1 MKSND
6 LNDFNEDDK
15 VNIVRFV
22 AFLIVIFTVV
32 CAGLYSYTSNVS
44 TELARK
50 STKNNAE
57 LYAIALEEF
66 RTLYTSEVVGT
77 AKGHGLKV
85 THDYQGKSDSIPLPA
100 TLSMLLGEKIGEHS
114 NGAHSKLYSP
124 YPFPWRKEKGGLT
137 DEFAQKAWD
146 FLKDNPDKSFY
157 EFTEY
162 KGRKVLRLAKADPLR
177 QSCVNCHNSH
187 PLTPKNDWQLG
198 DVRGVLEVIIPY
210 DETVEYSE
218 QSLQSLFWLLLG
230 ISAFGIFTISYFNV
244 RVKKATLLI
253 ETNSIIKER
262 VNKLNDLIS
271 GEQEEKQLAKGILS
285 YLAPMIG
292 AHQAAFFSV
301 SSENKLV
308 MTGGYA
314 RSQAQISLLSFQFG
328 EGLVGQCALNKR
340 IMLIENI
347 PDDYITIDSGLGKTN
362 PKTILLLP
370 IVREG
375 EVLAVLEFATLGA
388 FSAQKQ
394 EFLLAIE
401 EIIGIAIQTAKSR
414 QSTNTL
420 LKLNQEH
427 VIELK
432 NQQETLQ
439 FTNIELKDQAV
450 QLKASEE
457 ELKVSEE
464 ELKQQSE
471 ELKASNEEL
480 EEQQESLKLQTQE
493 IMASKKEIE
502 ETAKELGLASKYK
515 SEFLANMSHELR
527 TPLNSLLIL
536 SKLLA
541 ENKKQNLTDEQ
552 VEDLSIIYQGGQSLL
567 GLINDI
573 MDLSKVEAG
582 MLNINLERFNPTN
595 ICNNLVALFTPIANE
610 KGLQLLLDFDDDLPQ
625 EIQTDQQ
632 RLEQIL
638 KNFLS
643 NAFKFT
649 QHGSVTISIKLDKN
663 RNENKSPLIA
673 FSVIDTGIGIENSK
687 QKPIFE
693 SFQQADGST
702 SREYGGTG
710 LGLSISREL
719 ASLLGGVIELKSE
732 QGKGSTFTLLI
743 PIQSLEENKQSTKEP
758 LLINPEID
766 LEKTKKVDKQ
776 ELSSGDI
783 AIENNLFNDDRSHL
797 QKNDKSLL
805 IIEDDADF
813 VSTLISLIHSM
824 DFKALATNKGREGIL
839 LANDFLPNGI
849 LLDLGL
855 PDINGIQVLEQLKD
869 NLHTR
874 HIPVHVLSGSDKKLE
889 SLHLGALSFLQ
900 KPAETDTIIDTINAS
915 QGERNQLIKQV
926 LVVEDDKSN
935 QIAIKQLIETSEIQL
950 SFASTAKQACDLIA
964 GNKFNCII
972 LDLGLPDISG
982 TELVKTINQQPNASD
997 IPIIIYTGQTITAEE
1012 QNVLAQL
1019 SSSIVIK
1026 GAESPER
1033 LLDDVALFLH
1043 HIDDRYTD
1051 TQQATLKM
1059 LHDENAML
1067 KDRRVLVVDD
1077 DMRNVFAITKVLE
1090 SVGLTV
1096 SQAENG
1102 QVAIDKINAAEQAFE
1117 LILMDVMMPVMDGLT
1132 ATKQIRKIAGYQSLP
1147 IISLTAKAMPSDQHM
1162 CIEAGASEYLTKP
1175 LDTDK
1180 LLSILRVWLYK
1191 RVGE

>member
-1 MKSND
+1 MQKEN
-6 LNDFNEDDK
+6 LNDFKEDDK
-15 VNIVRFV
+15 VHIVRFV
-22 AFLIVIFTVV
+22 VILIVIFASI
-32 CAGLYSYTSNVS
+32 CFGLYSYTSNVS

-50 STKNNAE
+50 STKTNAE

-124 YPFPWRKEKGGLT
+124 YPFPWRKNTGGLT
-137 DEFAQKAWD
+137 DEFAKKAWG
-146 FLKDNPDKSFY
+146 FLKNNPDKSFS

-187 PLTPKNDWQLG
+187 PLTPKNDWKLG

-210 DETVEYSE
+210 DEAVNYSD
-218 QSLQSLFWLLLG
+218 QSLQELFWLLLL
-230 ISAFGIFTISYFNV
+230 ISILGIFTLSYFTLKI
-244 RVKKATLLI
+244 KKTTLLL
-253 ETNSIIKER
+253 ETNSVIKER

-271 GEQEEKQLAKGILS
+271 GEQDEKQLAKGILN

-301 SSENKLV
+301 NSESKLV

-314 RSQAQISLLSFQFG
+314 RSQEQIALLSFQFG

-340 IMLIENI
+340 TMLLENI
-347 PDDYITIDSGLGKTN
+347 PDDYITIDSGLGKTK
-362 PKTILLLP
+362 PKTIFLLP
-370 IVREG
+370 IVRES
-375 EVLAVLEFATLGA
+375 EVLAVLEFATLGI
-388 FSAQKQ
+388 FSSQKQ
-394 EFLLAIE
+394 VFLSAIQ
-401 EIIGIAIQTAKSR
+401 EIIGVAILTAKSR
-414 QSTNTL
+414 THTNTL

-427 VIELK
+427 VVELK

-439 FTNIELKDQAV
+439 FTNVELKDQAI

-480 EEQQESLKLQTQE
+480 EEQQDSLKLQTQE
-493 IMASKKEIE
+493 LILSKQEME
-502 ETAKELGLASKYK
+502 VTANELALASKYK

-536 SKLLA
+536 SKLLS
-541 ENKKQNLTDEQ
+541 ENKEKNLTEEQ
-552 VEDLSIIYQGGQSLL
+552 VEEITIIHEGGQSLL

-582 MLNINLERFNPTN
+582 MLDINLENMVPTS
-595 ICNNLVALFTPIANE
+595 IFDNLIALFTPIANE
-610 KGLQLLLDFDDDLPQ
+610 KGIQLLLDFDYVLPQ
-625 EIQTDQQ
+625 TILTDQQ

-649 QHGSVTISIKLDKN
+649 QEGSVTIRIKIDDSKESN
-663 RNENKSPLIA
+663 NADMIT
-673 FSVIDTGIGIENSK
+673 FSVIDTGIGIKNTK
-687 QKPIFE
+687 QKAIFE

-719 ASLLGGVIELKSE
+719 ASLLGGHIQLVSE
-732 QGKGSTFTLLI
+732 EGKGSEFTLFIPLRRGETKIKHLDIKNRAPLI
-743 PIQSLEENKQSTKEP
+743 QKKLDNKETD
-758 LLINPEID
+758 ID
-766 LEKTKKVDKQ
+766 EKVLKT
-776 ELSSGDI
+776 
-783 AIENNLFNDDRSHL
+783 NLFNDDRTKV
-797 QKNDKSLL
+797 QTNDKSLL
-805 IIEDDADF
+805 IIEDDPDF
-813 VSTLISLIHSM
+813 VKTLMSLIHSM
-824 DFKALATNKGREGIL
+824 DFKVLATNKGRDGIL
-839 LANDFLPNGI
+839 LANEFLPKGI

-855 PDINGIQVLEQLKD
+855 PDINGIQVLEQLKN
-869 NLHTR
+869 NLNTR

-889 SLHLGALSFLQ
+889 SLHLGALSYLQ
-900 KPAETDTIIDTINAS
+900 KPAQVNSIEEIINAS
-915 QGERNQLIKQV
+915 HGTKNQLIKQV

-935 QIAIKQLIETSEIQL
+935 QIAIKQLIETSEIKL
-950 SFASTAKQACDLIA
+950 WFASTAKQACELIA
-964 GNKFNCII
+964 QNLFNCII
-972 LDLGLPDISG
+972 LDLGLPDVSG
-982 TELVKTINQQPNASD
+982 TELVKTINEQPNASD

-1012 QNVLAQL
+1012 QNILTRL

-1043 HIDDRYTD
+1043 HLDNKYTD
-1051 TQQATLKM
+1051 SQQATLKM

-1067 KDRRVLVVDD
+1067 QGRRVLVVDD
-1077 DMRNVFAITKVLE
+1077 DMRNVFAITKILE

-1102 QVAIDKINAAEQAFE
+1102 QVAINKINEAEQAFE

-1132 ATKQIRKIAGYQSLP
+1132 ATKLIREIPGYQTLP

-1162 CIEAGASEYLTKP
+1162 CIESGASEYLTKP
-1175 LDTDK
+1175 LDMDK

>member
-6 LNDFNEDDK
+6 LNDFNENDK
-15 VNIVRFV
+15 VHIVRFV
-22 AFLIVIFTVV
+22 AFLIIIFTVV
-32 CAGLYSYTSNVS
+32 CVGLYSYTSNVS

-77 AKGHGLKV
+77 AKGHGLNV

-137 DEFAQKAWD
+137 DEFSKKAWN
-146 FLKDNPDKSFY
+146 FLKDNPDKNFY

-187 PLTPKNDWQLG
+187 PQTPKNDWQLG

-210 DETVEYSE
+210 GETVEYSE

-230 ISAFGIFTISYFNV
+230 ISALGIFIISYFNV

-253 ETNSIIKER
+253 ETNSVIKER

-301 SSENKLV
+301 NSENKLV

-314 RSQAQISLLSFQFG
+314 RSQAQISFLSFQFG

-375 EVLAVLEFATLGA
+375 AVLAVLEFAALGS
-388 FSAQKQ
+388 FSTQKQ

-401 EIIGIAIQTAKSR
+401 EIIGVAIQTAKSR
-414 QSTNTL
+414 ESTNTL

-493 IMASKKEIE
+493 LMASKKEIE
-502 ETAKELGLASKYK
+502 ETARELALASKYK

-552 VEDLSIIYQGGQSLL
+552 VEDLSIIHQGGQSLL

-582 MLNINLERFNPTN
+582 MLNINLERFNPTS
-595 ICNNLVALFTPIANE
+595 ISNNLVALFTPIANE
-610 KGLQLLLDFDDDLPQ
+610 KGLQLLLDFDPNLPH
-625 EIQTDQQ
+625 EILTDQQ

-649 QHGSVTISIKLDKN
+649 QHGSVTISIKLDEKN
-663 RNENKSPLIA
+663 ETSLIA
-673 FSVIDTGIGIENSK
+673 FSIIDTGIGIERSK

-732 QGKGSTFTLLI
+732 KGEGSTFTLLI
-743 PIQSLEENKQSTKEP
+743 PVQSLEDNKQTPKEA
-758 LLINPEID
+758 LLINQVID
-766 LEKTKKVDKQ
+766 LDKVQKTDKQ
-776 ELSSGDI
+776 ELCTSDV
-783 AIENNLFNDDRSHL
+783 AIENNVFNDDRMHL

-805 IIEDDADF
+805 VIEDDADF
-813 VSTLISLIHSM
+813 VSTLISLIHSL
-824 DFKALATNKGREGIL
+824 DFKAIATNKGREGVL
-839 LANDFLPNGI
+839 LANEFLPKGI

-900 KPAETDTIIDTINAS
+900 KPAETETIVDTINAS
-915 QGERNQLIKQV
+915 QGVKNQLIKQV
-926 LVVEDDKSN
+926 LVVEDDKAN

-950 SFASTAKQACDLIA
+950 SFASTGKQACDLIA
-964 GNKFNCII
+964 QSQFNCII

-997 IPIIIYTGQTITAEE
+997 IPIIIYTGKTITAEE
-1012 QNVLAQL
+1012 QNVLSQL